1 MKKEPKGANKNCD
14 IINNYHCKYC
24 DVYTSKLSN
33 FKRHLMTAKHKKKS
47 QNENILK
54 KKEPKKSQNNNIE
67 CSCGRKF
74 KTRSGLWKHSKKCVQ
89 SAPNSVS
96 KMFPN
101 VSKMF
106 PNVSKMET
114 KKGANDDFEDIEN
127 KLNEIRLQKAKL
139 EVEKL
144 QKEIDNMD
152 KNKTDNVLT
161 QELVETIGKI
171 AGNNNCNNTTNI
183 SVNMYLNQNCKDAMT
198 LTDFVENIKISLQ
211 DLNYTKQNGY
221 VKGITNIFLNQLKDM
236 SPTERPIHCSDTKRL
251 KFYVKDEDTWIA
263 DNSNVKIEKTI
274 KNIQS
279 EHIKKLSEWEKLH
292 PKFQDDPDLLAE
304 WQSILENISGGTKQE
319 QEKNKTKIKKEISKL
334 VDINKEIKL

>member
-1 MKKEPKGANKNCD
+1 MKKEPKGANKNCNS
-14 IINNYHCKYC
+14 INNYHCKYC

-114 KKGANDDFEDIEN
+114 
-127 KLNEIRLQKAKL
+127 
-139 EVEKL
+139 
-144 QKEIDNMD
+144 
-152 KNKTDNVLT
+152 
-161 QELVETIGKI
+161 
-171 AGNNNCNNTTNI
+171 
-183 SVNMYLNQNCKDAMT
+183 
-198 LTDFVENIKISLQ
+198 
-211 DLNYTKQNGY
+211 
-221 VKGITNIFLNQLKDM
+221 
-236 SPTERPIHCSDTKRL
+236 
-251 KFYVKDEDTWIA
+251 
-263 DNSNVKIEKTI
+263 
-274 KNIQS
+274 
-279 EHIKKLSEWEKLH
+279 
-292 PKFQDDPDLLAE
+292 
-304 WQSILENISGGTKQE
+304 
-319 QEKNKTKIKKEISKL
+319 
-334 VDINKEIKL
+334 